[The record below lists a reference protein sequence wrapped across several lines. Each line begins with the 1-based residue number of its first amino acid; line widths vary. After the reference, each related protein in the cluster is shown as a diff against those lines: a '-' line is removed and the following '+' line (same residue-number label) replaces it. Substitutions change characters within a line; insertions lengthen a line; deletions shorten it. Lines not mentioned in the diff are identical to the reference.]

1 MWCGTLAIPA
11 LMRWRQEDR
20 EFTDSPGY
28 MVKANLTFNV
38 SKSNLG
44 LEGLLGG

>member
-11 LMRWRQEDR
+11 LMRWGHEDW
-20 EFTDSPGY
+20 EFTGSPGY

-38 SKSNLG
+38 SKHNLG